1 MSLPSSVDVAIIGAG
16 AAGLGAANALKN
28 SGLSVL
34 VLEARDRVGGRA
46 HTIMA
51 SPDVTFDV
59 GCGWLHSAD
68 QNSFVKI
75 AEQLGF
81 EINRSLPPW
90 RERAYGKAFPQDD
103 RDEFI
108 RALDAFYDRAEQA
121 AKEAERSGRDGPA
134 NLCLEPGNRWNPMI
148 DAISTYING
157 CELDQVSLLDM
168 DAYEDTDLNWR
179 VRRGYGALIAAY
191 GATCPLALNCEVT
204 LIDHS
209 AKRVRIETSQGTL
222 TADKVIVT
230 VPTNLIADEAIRF
243 HPPLPA
249 KVDAARG
256 LPLGLAD
263 KVTLALDEPEALPK
277 EGNLRA
283 ATMRTA
289 MGTYH
294 IRPFGQPCI
303 EGFFGGRFAQSLEDA
318 GPGALAAE
326 SINEIVS
333 ILGNDFRRKLKP
345 LAESRWAHDPFARG
359 SYSHALPGHAGD
371 RAVLAAPVDG
381 RLFFA
386 GEATS
391 PEFFSTAHGARDS
404 GERAAEEVI
413 GFAREQIAYVPGSA
427 ARGEHR
433 ILEGV
438 ILGLEI
444 DVIGGRIGWLRLT
457 GQRDDDDLVLP
468 VDIERLAREADGNHR
483 TVWINPPAIA
493 VSRRPVAIG
502 VGAKGKCRTSCM
514 FDPVRREYSRAVND
528 AVAQKEDAEAAEI
541 PQRYP
546 RAAASDLLPG
556 FGFQR
561 IECVKLHA
569 EAGPDRLGHVV
580 GQGFSCGRRYQ
591 AAEDIGIAG
600 IVVELTAGP
609 MFGFQTPH
617 QRQNA
622 SRNLVTKRFAVT
634 INV

>member
-1 MSLPSSVDVAIIGAG
+1 MSSLPSSVDVAIIGAG

-68 QNSFVKI
+68 ENSFVAI

-90 RERAYGKAFPQDD
+90 DERAYGKAFPQDD
-103 RDEFI
+103 RDDFM
-108 RALDAFYDRAEQA
+108 RALNAFYDRAEQGAVAA
-121 AKEAERSGRDGPA
+121 AKTGRDCA
-134 NLCLEPGNRWNPMI
+134 ASLYLEPGNRWNPMI
-148 DAISTYING
+148 DAISTYVNG
-157 CELDQVSLLDM
+157 CELDRVSLLDM
-168 DAYEDTDLNWR
+168 NAYEDTDRNWR
-179 VRRGYGALIAAY
+179 IRRGYGALIAAY
-191 GATCPLALNCEVT
+191 GASCPTALNCKVT

-209 AKRVRIETSQGTL
+209 TKRVRIETSQGTL

-318 GPGALAAE
+318 GEGALAAE

-404 GERAAEEVI
+404 GERAAREVM
-413 GFAREQIAYVPGSA
+413 A
-427 ARGEHR
+427 A
-433 ILEGV
+433 LA
-438 ILGLEI
+438 
-444 DVIGGRIGWLRLT
+444 
-457 GQRDDDDLVLP
+457 GQ
-468 VDIERLAREADGNHR
+468 
-483 TVWINPPAIA
+483 
-493 VSRRPVAIG
+493 
-502 VGAKGKCRTSCM
+502 
-514 FDPVRREYSRAVND
+514 
-528 AVAQKEDAEAAEI
+528 
-541 PQRYP
+541 
-546 RAAASDLLPG
+546 
-556 FGFQR
+556 
-561 IECVKLHA
+561 
-569 EAGPDRLGHVV
+569 
-580 GQGFSCGRRYQ
+580 
-591 AAEDIGIAG
+591 
-600 IVVELTAGP
+600 
-609 MFGFQTPH
+609 
-617 QRQNA
+617 
-622 SRNLVTKRFAVT
+622 
-634 INV
+634 

>member
-1 MSLPSSVDVAIIGAG
+1 MSTLPSSVDVAIIGAG

-51 SPDVTFDV
+51 SPEVTFDV

-68 QNSFVKI
+68 ENSFVAI

-90 RERAYGKAFPQDD
+90 RERAHGKAFPQED
-103 RDEFI
+103 RDDFM
-108 RALDAFYDRAEQA
+108 RALNAFYDRAEHA
-121 AKEAERSGRDGPA
+121 AAEAIKIGRDHA
-134 NLCLEPGNRWNPMI
+134 ASLYLEPGNRWNPMI
-148 DAISTYING
+148 DAISTYVNG

-168 DAYEDTDLNWR
+168 DAYEDTDINWR
-179 VRRGYGALIAAY
+179 IRRGYGALIAAY
-191 GATCPLALNCEVT
+191 GATCPLALNCKVT

-209 AKRVRIETSQGTL
+209 PKRVRIETSQGTL

-230 VPTNLIADEAIRF
+230 VPTNLIADESIRF
-243 HPPLPA
+243 HPPLPG

-263 KVTLALDEPEALPK
+263 KVTLALEEPEALPT

-283 ATMRTA
+283 ATMRTE

-303 EGFFGGRFAQSLEDA
+303 DGFFGGRFAQSLEDA

-326 SINEIVS
+326 SIDEIVS

-371 RAVLAAPVDG
+371 RAILAAPVNG

-404 GERAAEEVI
+404 GERAAEE
-413 GFAREQIAYVPGSA
+413 
-427 ARGEHR
+427 
-433 ILEGV
+433 
-438 ILGLEI
+438 ILGTTK
-444 DVIGGRIGWLRLT
+444 D
-457 GQRDDDDLVLP
+457 
-468 VDIERLAREADGNHR
+468 HR
-483 TVWINPPAIA
+483 
-493 VSRRPVAIG
+493 G
-502 VGAKGKCRTSCM
+502 
-514 FDPVRREYSRAVND
+514 
-528 AVAQKEDAEAAEI
+528 
-541 PQRYP
+541 
-546 RAAASDLLPG
+546 
-556 FGFQR
+556 
-561 IECVKLHA
+561 
-569 EAGPDRLGHVV
+569 
-580 GQGFSCGRRYQ
+580 
-591 AAEDIGIAG
+591 
-600 IVVELTAGP
+600 
-609 MFGFQTPH
+609 
-617 QRQNA
+617 
-622 SRNLVTKRFAVT
+622 
-634 INV
+634 

>member
-1 MSLPSSVDVAIIGAG
+1 MTSLPSSVEVAIIGAG

-75 AEQLGF
+75 AEDLNF
-81 EINRSLPPW
+81 EINKSLPPW
-90 RERAYGKAFPQDD
+90 RERAYGKAFPQDE
-103 RDEFI
+103 RDDYM
-108 RALDAFYDRAEQA
+108 RALDAFYDRATKA
-121 AKEAERSGRDGPA
+121 AIEAEQSGRDVPA
-134 NLCLEPGNRWNPMI
+134 SLFLEPGNRWNPMI

-157 CELDQVSLLDM
+157 CELDSVSLIDM
-168 DAYEDTDLNWR
+168 EAYEDTDLNWR

-191 GATCPLALNCEVT
+191 GATCPLALNCQVT

-209 AKRVRIETSQGTL
+209 AKRIRIETSRGSL

-263 KVTLALDEPEALPK
+263 KVTLALDEPEALPA

-333 ILGNDFRRKLKP
+333 CLGNDFRRKLKP

-371 RAVLAAPVDG
+371 RAVLAVPVDG

-391 PEFFSTAHGARDS
+391 PDFFTTAHGARDS
-404 GERAAEEVI
+404 GERAAEEVL
-413 GFAREQIAYVPGSA
+413 A
-427 ARGEHR
+427 ARA
-433 ILEGV
+433 
-438 ILGLEI
+438 
-444 DVIGGRIGWLRLT
+444 
-457 GQRDDDDLVLP
+457 GQ
-468 VDIERLAREADGNHR
+468 
-483 TVWINPPAIA
+483 
-493 VSRRPVAIG
+493 
-502 VGAKGKCRTSCM
+502 
-514 FDPVRREYSRAVND
+514 
-528 AVAQKEDAEAAEI
+528 
-541 PQRYP
+541 
-546 RAAASDLLPG
+546 
-556 FGFQR
+556 
-561 IECVKLHA
+561 
-569 EAGPDRLGHVV
+569 
-580 GQGFSCGRRYQ
+580 
-591 AAEDIGIAG
+591 
-600 IVVELTAGP
+600 
-609 MFGFQTPH
+609 
-617 QRQNA
+617 
-622 SRNLVTKRFAVT
+622 
-634 INV
+634 